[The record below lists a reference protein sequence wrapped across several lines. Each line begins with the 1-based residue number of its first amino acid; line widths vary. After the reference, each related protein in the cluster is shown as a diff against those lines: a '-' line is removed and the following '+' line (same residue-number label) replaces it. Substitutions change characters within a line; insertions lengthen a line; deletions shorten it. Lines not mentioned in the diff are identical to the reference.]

1 MTAIAFILR
10 SKTLHRQKQ
19 ILEELVIVSFVA
31 GCRVEA
37 FGWSIVDTKFH

>member
-19 ILEELVIVSFVA
+19 ILEELVIVSLLQAAEWKLLA
-31 GCRVEA
+31 GA
-37 FGWSIVDTKFH
+37 